1 MFDDPMETL
10 VTDIRD
16 WSIKRFSKLSKK
28 NQIENAMALQE
39 EFSEWLSSNLDDDIE
54 IITLN

>member
-1 MFDDPMETL
+1 METL